1 MMSTCHVSDK
11 IITLSAL
18 VLEFDSVQYVFRL
31 TVFIN
36 VMDDIYAG
44 LKIIGLF
51 SCCMV

>member
-18 VLEFDSVQYVFRL
+18 VLEFESVQYGCILMFRL

-36 VMDDIYAG
+36 VMDAVLD
-44 LKIIGLF
+44 
-51 SCCMV
+51 